1 MGYLTTRMMQRRLR
15 SSDLPIREEH
25 TLGGMPLG
33 VPFIRHAQIG
43 PADAVAARDEA
54 AERLRIVA
62 LAAHPEAANPR
73 LRRAGF
79 DCSDLRLHHTANAGG
94 NVQHAN

>member
-62 LAAHPEAANPR
+62 LAAHRDAANPR
-73 LRRAGF
+73 LRRGGF
-79 DCSDLRLHHTANAGG
+79 DCADRRVERSVSARDRKS
-94 NVQHAN
+94 VV